1 MAKCHIKKG
10 KRQDEKNIIFRTLVL
25 RHKKLIEGGLLMIV
39 IRSRLSLFLCF
50 AVLSTAI
57 IPVQGIFAAEKVL
70 SMMPNN
76 DTLAGWKLRGPK
88 FISKWVVGVAKID
101 PKNPKKLKVIKSD
114 AGTIELANTK
124 KGGVDI
130 YTEQEFGDCM
140 VELEVM
146 IPKGFNSGIYLM
158 GQYEVQVVDS
168 YGKKRI
174 KDSAMGGIF
183 GVASPKI
190 NAAKKPGEWQKF
202 LIEFKAPRFENRKRI
217 APAEFV
223 KVELNGEVIQQN
235 VKIEKGPTSGALK
248 NGEFVE
254 GPLMLQGGMGAVAY
268 RNIRISVPVQ

>member
-1 MAKCHIKKG
+1 
-10 KRQDEKNIIFRTLVL
+10 
-25 RHKKLIEGGLLMIV
+25 MIV
-39 IRSRLSLFLCF
+39 IRSRLSLFLCL
-50 AVLSTAI
+50 AVLSTVI
-57 IPVQGIFAAEKVL
+57 IPARGIFAAEKVL
-70 SMMPNN
+70 AMMQNS
-76 DTLAGWKLRGPK
+76 DTLDGWKLRGPK

-101 PKNPKKLKVIKSD
+101 PKNPKKLTVVKSND
-114 AGTIELANTK
+114 GAIELTNTK

-146 IPKGFNSGIYLM
+146 IPKGSNSGIYLM

-174 KDSAMGGIF
+174 KDNAMGGIF
-183 GVASPKI
+183 GVALPKI

-223 KVELNGEVIQQN
+223 KVELNGEVIQEN

-248 NGEFVE
+248 NGEFAK

-268 RNIRISVPVQ
+268 RNIRISVPGQ